1 MSEPDELSAQI
12 STRRS
17 YKDISLTFAK
27 NPVTGDVVT
36 LTDEDAVKRSLR
48 LILGTRTGEAPFF
61 PDFGSRITSLLFE
74 PISPLTEALLRSEI
88 LDTIA
93 AYESRVNVRRL
104 TITPTSDELGYNIT
118 LEFNMVTQLQ
128 PVKFTFYLSRLR

>member
-1 MSEPDELSAQI
+1 MPELSALT
-12 STRRS
+12 STRRP

-48 LILGTRTGEAPFF
+48 LILGTRMGEAPFF

-88 LDTIA
+88 LNTID
-93 AYESRVNVRRL
+93 AYESRVRVRRL